1 MKLSEGFNLLATA
14 PDGIKRL
21 RELILSLAVQGKLVP
36 QDPSDQPASELLKQI
51 RAEKDRLISKGK
63 IRKDKPLPEIGDNE
77 KPFEL
82 PEGWAW
88 GRLNDII
95 HINSGD
101 GLTSTQ
107 MAASGQVPVYGG
119 NGVTGFHNVGN
130 VSEPT
135 LVIGRVGYYC
145 GSIHIT
151 PEIAW
156 VTDNAFITQFPP
168 KHIYMRFLYWLL
180 KGTDL
185 KENES
190 ATAQPVISGRK
201 LYPIVIALPPF
212 AEQTRIVAKL
222 EELMALCDALETR
235 GALESKQ
242 HAQLTAT
249 LFDALAASESAHQ
262 LQENWTR
269 LASSFD
275 LILDRPAAVDALE
288 QTLLQLAVR
297 GLLVEQDPNDQPASE
312 LLKQIRAEKDRLI
325 AEGKIKGDKP
335 EAASFDDA
343 PYELPEKWEWTTI
356 GEIISS
362 MGSGWSP
369 ACLAEPQATPDQWAV
384 LKTTAVQLMEY
395 QAKQNKLLPSIL
407 EPRPEIEAQNGDIL
421 ITRAGPRN
429 RVGIS
434 CLVQNTPPKL
444 MISDKIVRFHVLGKL
459 INPQFVVLCLNAGW
473 SYQRLDAAKSGMA
486 ESQVN
491 ISQGDL
497 RAIPLPLCTLA
508 EQTRI
513 VARVE
518 ALRTL
523 CADLRARLAASQK
536 TQTHLAG
543 ALVAGCV

>member
-168 KHIYMRFLYWLL
+168 KHIYMVIQR
-180 KGTDL
+180 KT
-185 KENES
+185 
-190 ATAQPVISGRK
+190 QRPVQ
-201 LYPIVIALPPF
+201 F
-212 AEQTRIVAKL
+212 
-222 EELMALCDALETR
+222 ELTEP
-235 GALESKQ
+235 
-242 HAQLTAT
+242 
-249 LFDALAASESAHQ
+249 
-262 LQENWTR
+262 TR
-269 LASSFD
+269 LAVAAWMEKAHLRGDQYLFPSRVKCSPHISTRQYARIVHHWVEAVGLDSSIYGTHSMRWRF
-275 LILDRPAAVDALE
+275 LSKRRSEPASAAVHIF
-288 QTLLQLAVR
+288 
-297 GLLVEQDPNDQPASE
+297 ASGRFP
-312 LLKQIRAEKDRLI
+312 L
-325 AEGKIKGDKP
+325 
-335 EAASFDDA
+335 SFRTGTIVQ
-343 PYELPEKWEWTTI
+343 KWT
-356 GEIISS
+356 
-362 MGSGWSP
+362 
-369 ACLAEPQATPDQWAV
+369 
-384 LKTTAVQLMEY
+384 
-395 QAKQNKLLPSIL
+395 
-407 EPRPEIEAQNGDIL
+407 
-421 ITRAGPRN
+421 
-429 RVGIS
+429 
-434 CLVQNTPPKL
+434 
-444 MISDKIVRFHVLGKL
+444 
-459 INPQFVVLCLNAGW
+459 
-473 SYQRLDAAKSGMA
+473 
-486 ESQVN
+486 
-491 ISQGDL
+491 
-497 RAIPLPLCTLA
+497 
-508 EQTRI
+508 
-513 VARVE
+513 
-518 ALRTL
+518 
-523 CADLRARLAASQK
+523 
-536 TQTHLAG
+536 
-543 ALVAGCV
+543 